1 MSGKPWFQTWFGEA
15 YKTLYPHRDAEQAHQ
30 QVAFVTRAAS
40 AQPGWSILDIGCGM
54 GRHLEA
60 LRTQGY
66 SQAIGIDL
74 SATLLRD
81 ARALQCAVARA
92 DMRRLPFSPGRF
104 DLIMSLFTSFG
115 YFAKSTEDL
124 EALAGFGDCLKPA
137 GYLFLD
143 LPNREHVVKN
153 LVARDERILDLITW
167 VQERRVESH
176 ADGDQVV
183 KRIEMRHA
191 QGVSQTFEERV
202 RLYGYVQIEK
212 AAQDCGLRIVQAFG
226 DESGAPFHPGESP
239 RMALLLQRKP

>member
-1 MSGKPWFQTWFGEA
+1 MSDKPWYQTWFGEA

-30 QVAFVTRAAS
+30 QVAFVTRAAA
-40 AQPGWSILDIGCGM
+40 AQPLWSILDIGCGM

-60 LRTQGY
+60 FRAQGY

-92 DMRRLPFSPGRF
+92 DMRHLPFSPGRF
-104 DLIMSLFTSFG
+104 DLVVSLFTSFG

-124 EALAGFGDCLKPA
+124 EALAGFGECLKPA
-137 GYLFLD
+137 GYLFID
-143 LPNREHVVKN
+143 LPNREHVVKH
-153 LVARDERILDLITW
+153 LVARDERILDLITL

-183 KRIEMRHA
+183 KRIEMRQPDGHA
-191 QGVSQTFEERV
+191 QVFEERV
-202 RLYGYVQIEK
+202 RLYGYAQIEK
-212 AAQDCGLRIVQAFG
+212 AVDDCGLRIVRIFG
-226 DESGAPFHPGESP
+226 DEAGAAFDPAESP
-239 RMALLLQRKP
+239 RMALLLQRKA